1 MAIDVNKREYF
12 VQRVSALR
20 KERASFIGQYQEIQ
34 EFIAPRRGRFTVT
47 ARNRGEGRHSSII
60 NSAGLQA
67 SRVARA
73 GLLAGVMSPSRP
85 WFSLETLHPDLMESH
100 NVKVY
105 LSQVELLM
113 RSIHN
118 QSNLYNMSPVLL
130 GELLD
135 FGTGAMI
142 HMDDFN
148 DVARFYTLTAGSYMI
163 AQNQRYEVDT
173 LVREFQMTTEQM
185 VKEYGLNK
193 VSRWV
198 KDSFDRGAYDDW
210 HDVIQVIEP
219 NPNTD
224 ERKLDARNKPFRS
237 VHYEPGNDG
246 QVRNQEEFL
255 RVSGFD
261 EFPAYVPR
269 WAVAGEDIYGTD
281 CPGMIALGDVKGVQ
295 IEEKR
300 RAQAIDKM
308 VNPPLRGPATLK
320 NVPISTLPGSA
331 NLYSGM
337 AENKLESIYQVNP
350 HIAELSADIQRHEN
364 RIQQAYYADMFL
376 AISNMDGIQPR
387 NMLELTQ
394 RNEERLL
401 QLGPVLEQLHGEFL
415 EKMIERTF
423 KQMARAN
430 MLPPPPP
437 ELEGTN
443 LKINFIS
450 SLARA
455 QRAVATGGIERLTT
469 FVGQLAAANPSVLD
483 KVDMDQAIDEYATAI
498 GVSPRLVV
506 PDEAVAE
513 IRAQRAQQQQM
524 AEQMAMANQ
533 AAQAAKTASEVDAS
547 EDSLLGRAIEQQ
559 QGN

>member
-113 RSIHN
+113 RSVFN
-118 QSNLYNMSPVLL
+118 QSNLYNMAPVML

-185 VKEYGLNK
+185 VKEYGLDK

-198 KDSFDRGAYDDW
+198 KDSYDRGAYDDW

-320 NVPISTLPGSA
+320 NVPISTLPGST

-350 HIAELSADIQRHEN
+350 HIAELSADIQRHEG

-423 KQMARAN
+423 NQMARAN

-437 ELEGTN
+437 ELEGMN

-513 IRAQRAQQQQM
+513 VRAQRAQQQQM
-524 AEQMAMANQ
+524 AAQMAMANQ

-559 QGN
+559 QGK

>member
-12 VQRVSALR
+12 VKRVAALR
-20 KERASFIGQYQEIQ
+20 QERSSFISQYQDIQ
-34 EFIAPRRGRFTVT
+34 EFIAPRRGRFSVT
-47 ARNRGEGRHSSII
+47 DRNRGEKQHLSII

-113 RSIHN
+113 RSVFN
-118 QSNLYNMSPVLL
+118 QSNLYNMAPVML

-185 VKEYGLNK
+185 IKEYGLDK

-198 KDSFDRGAYDDW
+198 KDSYDRGAYDDW
-210 HDVIQVIEP
+210 HNVIQIIEP
-219 NPNTD
+219 NPNAN

-320 NVPISTLPGSA
+320 NVPISTLPGST

-337 AENKLESIYQVNP
+337 SENKLESIYQVNP

-423 KQMARAN
+423 NQMARAN
-430 MLPPPPP
+430 VLPAPPP
-437 ELEGTN
+437 ELEGMN

-513 IRAQRAQQQQM
+513 VRAQRAQQQQM
-524 AEQMAMANQ
+524 AAQMAMANQ

-559 QGN
+559 QGK